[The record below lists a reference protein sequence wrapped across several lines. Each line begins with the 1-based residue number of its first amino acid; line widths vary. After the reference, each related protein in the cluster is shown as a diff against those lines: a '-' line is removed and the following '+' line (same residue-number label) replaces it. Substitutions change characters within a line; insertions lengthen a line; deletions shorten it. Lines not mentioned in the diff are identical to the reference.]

1 MSASTKLSTSVKALC
16 YLEKVFP
23 DPVSSIE
30 ISNVIG
36 INSSKLRK
44 ILSMLVK
51 NGIVESNPG
60 TLGGFKL
67 KKNPAEI
74 HLQDIYCAIEDR
86 KAFHL
91 DVRKDAIK
99 KNSLPDKLNFY
110 FLDLF
115 SEVQIEIEE
124 KMKRIT
130 LESIVKKINSN

>member
-16 YLEKVFP
+16 YLAKVSP
-23 DPVSSIE
+23 NPVSSIE
-30 ISNVIG
+30 ISDVIG

-67 KKNPAEI
+67 KKKPDKI
-74 HLQDIYCAIEDR
+74 HLQEIYCAIEDR

-115 SEVQIEIEE
+115 SDVQVEIEE

-130 LESIVKKINSN
+130 LELIIKKINHK

>member
-74 HLQDIYCAIEDR
+74 HLQEIYCAIEDR